1 MIFIIKD
8 IFTKFGF
15 KGFITGIILCFI
27 LDLLG
32 VNNIILRTNFVVAII
47 LIGYGGVFFINKI
60 ITQWKKI

>member
-32 VNNIILRTNFVVAII
+32 VNNIILRTSFVVAII